1 MSFLKSLNAK
11 AIFNFF
17 VALVNLFVLTTIIRS
32 EVWVDVVQFLI
43 HSIAAVVVVFVVYKL
58 FQFAS
63 VCWYPNEE
71 QKAQQCICVSQ
82 WVALKTKNDAP
93 HQEYTGHLKLT
104 CLCSSSTTFEP
115 TANKWEESFSGWI
128 LGQAN
133 ALSISIFWY
142 ILNHSVLGP
151 STSQQTILEVAGP
164 RDHWCSNKQLYFWQ
178 SLLLLLL
185 KWTYILWWLLTIVEI
200 AFCFFKLIWYCAMS
214 VIDGYN
220 WVNQFIPALLWIM
233 NCYTGRNIA
242 GWHVQS
248 QTPW

>member
-82 WVALKTKNDAP
+82 WVALKTKKWCTTPGIHWSPQA
-93 HQEYTGHLKLT
+93 HL
-104 CLCSSSTTFEP
+104 FVFFINHFW
-115 TANKWEESFSGWI
+115 ANC
-128 LGQAN
+128 Q
-133 ALSISIFWY
+133 
-142 ILNHSVLGP
+142 
-151 STSQQTILEVAGP
+151 
-164 RDHWCSNKQLYFWQ
+164 
-178 SLLLLLL
+178 
-185 KWTYILWWLLTIVEI
+185 
-200 AFCFFKLIWYCAMS
+200 
-214 VIDGYN
+214 
-220 WVNQFIPALLWIM
+220 
-233 NCYTGRNIA
+233 
-242 GWHVQS
+242 
-248 QTPW
+248 